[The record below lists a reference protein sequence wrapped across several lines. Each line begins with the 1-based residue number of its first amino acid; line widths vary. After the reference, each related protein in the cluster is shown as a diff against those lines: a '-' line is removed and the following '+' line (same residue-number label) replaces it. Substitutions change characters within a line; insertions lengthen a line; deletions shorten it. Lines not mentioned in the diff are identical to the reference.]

1 MRFEDSFRVEVPTD
15 VAWAALTDI
24 ERVYPCLPGAELEE
38 VRDDEFHGR
47 VRLKIGPIT
56 ASYSGTAR
64 FESIDA
70 EAGRLVIHA
79 QGRDRHGQGT
89 ATARIHASV
98 TGDGDGTVV
107 AMTNE
112 IDITGKAAQFGR
124 GVLVDVSKQMMGQ
137 FAECLQATLT
147 SVRQSDQARSSGQA
161 SSPGSS
167 GGTQPQ
173 SAPMDVVS
181 LARHAVGRR
190 AGESP
195 MPLLVGVAVVLA
207 LLILRKKRR

>member
-1 MRFEDSFRVEVPTD
+1 MRFEDSFRVDVPTD

-24 ERVYPCLPGAELEE
+24 ERVYPCLPGAELVE

-56 ASYSGTAR
+56 ASYSGIAR

-70 EAGRLVIHA
+70 DAGRLVIHA

-98 TGDGDGTVV
+98 IGDGEGTVV

-147 SVRQSDQARSSGQA
+147 SVRQSEPAPSSG
-161 SSPGSS
+161 SP

-181 LARHAVGRR
+181 LARHVVGRR

-195 MPLLVGVAVVLA
+195 MPLLVAAAMVLG